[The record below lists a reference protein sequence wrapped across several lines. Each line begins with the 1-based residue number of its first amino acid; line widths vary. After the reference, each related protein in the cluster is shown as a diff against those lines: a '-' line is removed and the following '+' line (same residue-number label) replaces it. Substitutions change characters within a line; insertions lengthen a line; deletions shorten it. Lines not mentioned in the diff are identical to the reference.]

1 MDLIMLSEE
10 KLLKVFLAEDEVIV
24 REALRD
30 SIPWEQ
36 HGFVFVGEASD
47 GEMALEMVRE
57 LKPDIVITDIKMP
70 FMNGLTFSRYVSEEL
85 PETKIIIISGYDDFE
100 YARQAVELH
109 VDRFLL
115 KPVTKADMISAL
127 ENTRRRIETE
137 RTKTAAVKQ
146 AAPDA
151 PETLELSGFDPMVLG
166 SFIETGRAEDTDAFV
181 ERFINSLH
189 GAEQSVL
196 FKNYLLVSI
205 RIRVANALQ
214 DAGITGEK
222 LTELVP
228 DFPMDCSVEELKRYL
243 GSALKNVISLRDSTL
258 RKAGGDPVDD
268 ALRYIHD
275 NYCHDDISL
284 NTAARAINVSSNY
297 LSTIFSQKVGDSFIE
312 YLTKKRMQRA
322 KQLLRETDN
331 RSGEIALA
339 VGYKDPRYF
348 SYVFKRTQG
357 CTPSEY
363 RNQEM
368 EQDGNLSE

>member
-1 MDLIMLSEE
+1 
-10 KLLKVFLAEDEVIV
+10 
-24 REALRD
+24 
-30 SIPWEQ
+30 
-36 HGFVFVGEASD
+36 
-47 GEMALEMVRE
+47 
-57 LKPDIVITDIKMP
+57 
-70 FMNGLTFSRYVSEEL
+70 
-85 PETKIIIISGYDDFE
+85 
-100 YARQAVELH
+100 
-109 VDRFLL
+109 
-115 KPVTKADMISAL
+115 
-127 ENTRRRIETE
+127 
-137 RTKTAAVKQ
+137 
-146 AAPDA
+146 
-151 PETLELSGFDPMVLG
+151 
-166 SFIETGRAEDTDAFV
+166 
-181 ERFINSLH
+181 
-189 GAEQSVL
+189 
-196 FKNYLLVSI
+196 
-205 RIRVANALQ
+205 
-214 DAGITGEK
+214 
-222 LTELVP
+222 
-228 DFPMDCSVEELKRYL
+228 MDCSVEELKRYL

-322 KQLLRETDN
+322 KQLLRETDK